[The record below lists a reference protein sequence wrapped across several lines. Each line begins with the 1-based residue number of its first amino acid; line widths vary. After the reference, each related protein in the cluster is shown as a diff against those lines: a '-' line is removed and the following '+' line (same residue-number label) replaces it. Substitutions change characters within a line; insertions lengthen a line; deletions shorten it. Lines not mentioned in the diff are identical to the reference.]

1 MPIPH
6 HSSFFTGRMP
16 FLPPNQQRQST
27 KGSIKH
33 RIDFKIANITFRTL
47 HSSQPAYLR
56 SSLHATRSL
65 RLYNT
70 NLLSSP
76 FVRTSLALSVSALQ
90 PLKFG
95 TFSGYF
101 SVPVP
106 VLIHSVVIS
115 RPTTESKPSNIP
127 NPSPLAPQIRL
138 FLAAVRVYKL
148 YLLTYY

>member
-1 MPIPH
+1 MPLVL
-6 HSSFFTGRMP
+6 SD
-16 FLPPNQQRQST
+16 ST
-27 KGSIKH
+27 
-33 RIDFKIANITFRTL
+33 TL
-47 HSSQPAYLR
+47 I
-56 SSLHATRSL
+56 SSLL
-65 RLYNT
+65 RL
-70 NLLSSP
+70 SAH
-76 FVRTSLALSVSALQ
+76 RLALSVSALQ

-106 VLIHSVVIS
+106 VLIPSVVIS
-115 RPTTESKPSNIP
+115 IPTTESKPSNIP